1 MRPKTTNPGIIFI
14 EDEFTTAL
22 KNPGPG
28 QYEKY
33 ETIDKKGKYFVSKY
47 NNSCATTI
55 NPP

>member
-33 ETIDKKGKYFVSKY
+33 ETIDKILR
-47 NNSCATTI
+47 NQISC
-55 NPP
+55 